1 MKNVRLPKCRNR
13 RPLSWTKKR
22 QLLSRT
28 LSKSWIIGLLRKFW
42 FCSSNW
48 FYHKSNKEHFYFYF
62 LHYLEDGIGEPC
74 AGQLRENIRF
84 SMTLKV
90 PKVSDEVGNIGFA
103 DPMGS
108 TKFIHTWY
116 HVVLQL
122 KLERIQ
128 DVLGRINKKR
138 RS

>member
-1 MKNVRLPKCRNR
+1 M
-13 RPLSWTKKR
+13 
-22 QLLSRT
+22 
-28 LSKSWIIGLLRKFW
+28 
-42 FCSSNW
+42 
-48 FYHKSNKEHFYFYF
+48 SNKEYFYFYF

-74 AGQLRENIRF
+74 AGQLKENIRV

-116 HVVLQL
+116 HVFLQL
-122 KLERIQ
+122 KLERIHIA
-128 DVLGRINKKR
+128 LAMNGEI
-138 RS
+138 SS